1 MKLYLQGIVLQGYLI
16 KQRKH
21 RRDKWKPEFHV
32 KGVLDK
38 NSEAYY
44 FCQNGLRLL
53 FCLGYRKWKT
63 ILAGIQIPT
72 IKEHGNVGNRNKSF
86 SYTNEVLD
94 YLMEVGHTEGESQAT
109 SFTRELTDIG
119 IRNSEK
125 FGMTLPPYRS

>member
-21 RRDKWKPEFHV
+21 CRDKWKPEFHV
-32 KGVLDK
+32 KGVSDE

-44 FCQNGLRLL
+44 FCQAGLRFL

-72 IKEHGNVGNRNKSF
+72 IKEHGNVGNRNKSL
-86 SYTNEVLD
+86 SYTSEVLD